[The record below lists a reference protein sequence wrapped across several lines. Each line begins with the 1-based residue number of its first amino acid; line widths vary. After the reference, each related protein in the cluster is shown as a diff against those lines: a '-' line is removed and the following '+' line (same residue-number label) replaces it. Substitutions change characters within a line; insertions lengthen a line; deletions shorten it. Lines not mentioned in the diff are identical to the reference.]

1 MIRGFGK
8 ASCLAL
14 VFYAV
19 HEESTEER
27 RSKNIQED
35 VVRKLQIQLTAILL
49 STLYLL
55 TGAYGQ
61 TGAASS
67 ARSLPATPLQRRL
80 AQVREQG
87 GRPATASTHKQS
99 TATPLDH
106 APLVSASLDRI
117 RRAQAAHKAVPQSRR
132 LPGASVAAERYVF
145 GRMDLATDDFPDAV
159 AIGAFQK
166 GGPQSLAV
174 VTPGSNPS
182 ADTVSILLANPD
194 GTFQAQTDYAVGVGA
209 DAIAVGDFNGDGNL
223 DLAIASYYSAS
234 VSILLGNGDGTF
246 QPQVQYSCVSTC
258 NDVVAGDFNG
268 DGKLDLAVDSYDGD
282 ELVVLLGNG
291 DGTFK
296 APVGS
301 ATPIRP
307 SYLVAGDF
315 NGDGILDVA
324 TSIAFSDTVAVLLG
338 NGDGTFKSA
347 VQYVTGYEPGGVAT
361 ADLRGDGKL
370 DLVTANGSANTVSV
384 LLGNGDGT
392 FQNHVDYATGDG
404 PSWVS
409 VGDFN
414 GDGKLDLTAANSADN
429 TVSILLGEGNGKFKK
444 HVDYSAGAGSSAL
457 AVGDLN
463 GDGKLDVAVANENA
477 NTVSVLVGEGNGTFQ
492 TPENYGLG
500 GLPGTVVIAD
510 LNGDGKL
517 DLASENESNTVSV
530 LLNKGAGKFGAA
542 VNYPVGYAPYG
553 TVAANFGNGKMDL
566 AVTNQGEGTI
576 SVLLG
581 NGDGTFQTQ
590 KQYPAGGEP
599 EGIVVGDFNGTG
611 ILGLATADFYGPT
624 TGAVLLGNGNG
635 TFQPFIGAPGVP
647 AYVTLIATADF
658 RGNGTLDLAITGS
671 VSDTVSNVYIELGNG
686 DGTFQPPVAYP
697 TGNGGEQV
705 IVGDFNNDGKS
716 DLAVVNEADNTV
728 SVLLGNGDGTFQ
740 PQLVAAVGV
749 EPFWLTAADFNTDG
763 NLDLAVVNSNCSQY
777 PCPPGTV
784 SLLLGNGDGTFQ
796 PHVDYRFGGYAF
808 ADAAGDLSGQGGAD
822 LAVTNYLGS
831 TVSVLLNLP
840 VISVFPNTLNFGKE
854 TVGVKSSAQT
864 ITISNPSGTP
874 IWITGKPAISGADA
888 TDFAET
894 TTCPLKP
901 KTLAPGAECSIS
913 VTFDPKATGARSA
926 TISLKDSVPGSP
938 QVIALGGTGQ

>member
-1 MIRGFGK
+1 MESQKTKTQK
-8 ASCLAL
+8 ARTQIA
-14 VFYAV
+14 
-19 HEESTEER
+19 EEHSER
-27 RSKNIQED
+27 VMK
-35 VVRKLQIQLTAILL
+35 KLQMQPAAILV
-49 STLYLL
+49 STLFLYLSAV
-55 TGAYGQ
+55 AYGQ
-61 TGAASS
+61 TAGASS
-67 ARSLPATPLQRRL
+67 TQSLLSTPLQRKLAEVREHGGQGATVDTQKQSSSTPL
-80 AQVREQG
+80 AQ
-87 GRPATASTHKQS
+87 
-99 TATPLDH
+99 
-106 APLVSASLDRI
+106 APLVSASLDRMK
-117 RRAQAAHKAVPQSRR
+117 RAQAAHKGTPQSRR
-132 LPGASVAAERYVF
+132 LPGATVAAERYVF
-145 GRMDLATDDFPDAV
+145 GRMDLATDDYPDAV
-159 AIGAFQK
+159 AIGVFQK

-174 VTPGSNPS
+174 VTPGFNPS

-194 GTFQAQTDYAVGVGA
+194 GTFQTQADYAVGVGA

-223 DLAIASYYSAS
+223 DLAVSSYYSAV

-258 NDVVAGDFNG
+258 NDVIAGDFNG

-282 ELVVLLGNG
+282 EVVVLLGNG
-291 DGTFK
+291 DGTFQ
-296 APVGS
+296 AAVGT

-307 SYLVAGDF
+307 AYLVAGDF
-315 NGDGILDVA
+315 NGDGKLDVA
-324 TSIAFSDTVAVLLG
+324 TTIEFSDTVAVLLG
-338 NGDGTFKSA
+338 NGDGTFKPA
-347 VQYVTGYEPGGVAT
+347 VQYVTGYEPAGIAT

-370 DLVTANGSANTVSV
+370 DLVTANSAVATVSV

-392 FQNHVDYATGDG
+392 FQNQAEYATGYG

-414 GDGKLDLTAANSADN
+414 GDGKLDLAVANSADN

-444 HVDYSAGAGSSAL
+444 HVDYGVGAAPSAL
-457 AVGDLN
+457 AIGDLN

-492 TPENYGLG
+492 TPENYGVG
-500 GLPGTVVIAD
+500 GLPGTVAIAD
-510 LNGDGKL
+510 FNGDGKL

-530 LLNKGAGKFGAA
+530 LLNKGGGKFSAA

-553 TVAANFGNGKMDL
+553 TVAANFGNGHVDL

-581 NGDGTFQTQ
+581 NGNGTFQPQ
-590 KQYPAGGEP
+590 AQYAAGGEP
-599 EGIVVGDFNGTG
+599 QGILVGDFSGSG

-647 AYVTLIATADF
+647 AYASLMATGDF

-671 VSDTVSNVYIELGNG
+671 VSDSVANVYVELGNG
-686 DGTFQPPVAYP
+686 DGTFQAPVAYP
-697 TGNGGEQV
+697 TGNSGEQV
-705 IVGDFNNDGKS
+705 VVGDFNNDGKA
-716 DLAVVNEADNTV
+716 DLAVANEADNTV

-740 PQLVAAVGV
+740 PQLVYPVGSG
-749 EPFWLTAADFNTDG
+749 PFWVTTADFNADG
-763 NLDLAVVNSNCSQY
+763 NLDLAVVNANCNEY
-777 PCPPGTV
+777 PCPPGSV
-784 SLLLGNGDGTFQ
+784 SILLGNGDGTFQ
-796 PHVDYRFGGYAF
+796 QHVDYRFGDYPF
-808 ADAAGDLSGQGGAD
+808 ADAAGDLSGEGGAD

-840 VISVFPNTLNFGKE
+840 VISVFPNALNFGKE
-854 TVGVKSSAQT
+854 TVGVKSGALT

-874 IWITGKPAISGADA
+874 IAITGKPAISGADA

-938 QVIALGGTGQ
+938 QAIALGGTGQ